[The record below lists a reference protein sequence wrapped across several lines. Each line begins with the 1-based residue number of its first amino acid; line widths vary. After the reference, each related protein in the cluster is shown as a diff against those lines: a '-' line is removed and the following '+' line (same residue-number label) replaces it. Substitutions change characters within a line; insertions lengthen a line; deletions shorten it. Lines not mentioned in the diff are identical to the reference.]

1 MSTAASPGRAAR
13 ASDIAARF
21 ERLPLSRWHVTV
33 RIVIGVVTFFE
44 AFDQLLIAYT
54 LPQLRE
60 EWSLGAGEST
70 LTLTVGSI
78 GMLIGALVSGRM
90 ADRFGRVRV
99 IVACIALTGVASLGL
114 ALSTSLTVFLLVRF
128 AQGLAI
134 GGEVPVAA
142 AFISEITRSF
152 KRGRF
157 VLLYELVFPAGL
169 TLGAVVAAWVVP
181 TAGWRWMYTLAALP
195 GLIAVLVH
203 RLVPESPRWLADR
216 GRLAEATEIMNRIE
230 ATIER
235 QSGRTLPAVP
245 SVQDTSSEA
254 PAPASAPAPAPVE
267 GPAPNSPA
275 TAGELAASGFRGLF
289 AGRYLRRTR
298 MIWTLW
304 FCGYFVNY
312 GITAWLP
319 SIYGKSYHLSLTESL
334 WYSTVTSLTG
344 LIGCAIA
351 AFVIDRLGRRK
362 ILAVGL
368 GGGAAMLLCLALL
381 GGSTAGGVLL
391 WTSLAAMFCF
401 ATNISLYLYTP
412 ELYPTRMRAVG
423 CAAGGAFNRLGI
435 ILGPIAVGAVYTGG
449 TEISGV
455 FTLLACVG
463 VVGCVVAALFA
474 EETAD
479 RPLEEVSP

>member
-1 MSTAASPGRAAR
+1 MSTAASPGRTAR

-60 EWSLGAGEST
+60 EWDLSAGAST

-99 IVACIALTGVASLGL
+99 VTTCVALTGLASLGL
-114 ALSTSLTVFLLVRF
+114 AFSPTLAVFLLVRF
-128 AQGLAI
+128 VQGLAI

-152 KRGRF
+152 QRGRF
-157 VLLYELVFPAGL
+157 VLVYELVFPAGL
-169 TLGAVVAAWVVP
+169 TLGAVVAAFVVP
-181 TAGWRWMYTLAALP
+181 TAGWRWMYAVAAVP
-195 GLIAVLVH
+195 GLLAILVH
-203 RLVPESPRWLADR
+203 RMVPESPRWLADR
-216 GRLAEATEIMNRIE
+216 GRLAEATEVMDGIE

-235 QSGRTLPAVP
+235 QSGRPLPPVPAVK
-245 SVQDTSSEA
+245 DTSSEVHTAA
-254 PAPASAPAPAPVE
+254 PSEIPV
-267 GPAPNSPA
+267 PSSPA
-275 TAGELAASGFRGLF
+275 TAKEKAASGFSGLF
-289 AGRYLRRTR
+289 AGRYLRRTQ

-319 SIYGKSYHLSLTESL
+319 SIYGKSYDLSLTEAL

-351 AFVIDRLGRRK
+351 AFTIDRLGRRK
-362 ILAVGL
+362 VLAVGL

-381 GGSTAGGVLL
+381 GGQTAGGVLL

-423 CAAGGAFNRLGI
+423 CAAGGAFNRFGI
-435 ILGPIAVGAVYTGG
+435 ILGPIAVGAVYAGG
-449 TEISGV
+449 TDIGSV
-455 FTLLACVG
+455 FITLACVG
-463 VVGCVVAALFA
+463 LAGCVVAALFA
-474 EETAD
+474 EETAN

>member
-1 MSTAASPGRAAR
+1 MSTAASPGRTAG
-13 ASDIAARF
+13 ASEIAARF

-78 GMLIGALVSGRM
+78 GMLVGALVSGRM

-99 IVACIALTGVASLGL
+99 IIACIALTGLASLGL
-114 ALSTSLTVFLLVRF
+114 AFSASLTVFLLVRF

-157 VLLYELVFPAGL
+157 VLVYELVFPAGL
-169 TLGAVVAAWVVP
+169 TLGAVVAAFVVP
-181 TAGWRWMYTLAALP
+181 TAGWRWMYALAAVP
-195 GLIAVLVH
+195 GLVVILVH

-216 GRLAEATEIMNRIE
+216 GRLVEATEVMDRIE

-235 QSGRTLPAVP
+235 QSGRTLPPVS
-245 SVQDTSSEA
+245 SVQDTGVGGRT
-254 PAPASAPAPAPVE
+254 PAPAERLV
-267 GPAPNSPA
+267 PNSPA
-275 TAGELAASGFRGLF
+275 TAKELAASGFRGLF
-289 AGRYLRRTR
+289 AGRYLRRTQ
-298 MIWTLW
+298 MIWALW

-351 AFVIDRLGRRK
+351 AFTIDRLGRRK

-381 GGSTAGGVLL
+381 AGQTAGGVLL

-435 ILGPIAVGAVYTGG
+435 ILGPIAVGAVYAGG

-455 FTLLACVG
+455 FALLACVG
-463 VVGCVVAALFA
+463 LAGCVVAALFA
-474 EETAD
+474 EETAN